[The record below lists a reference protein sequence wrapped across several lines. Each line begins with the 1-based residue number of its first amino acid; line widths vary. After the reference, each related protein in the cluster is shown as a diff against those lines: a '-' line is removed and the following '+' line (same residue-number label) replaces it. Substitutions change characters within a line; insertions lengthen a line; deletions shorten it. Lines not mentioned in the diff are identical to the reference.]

1 MRFGTRI
8 SVIEGPSRVELGHGN
23 GLVKVVEAMYFGA
36 EFKASVNGL
45 SVRLFQ

>member
-8 SVIEGPSRVELGHGN
+8 SVIEGPARSSWARETARSRC
-23 GLVKVVEAMYFGA
+23 EAMYFGA